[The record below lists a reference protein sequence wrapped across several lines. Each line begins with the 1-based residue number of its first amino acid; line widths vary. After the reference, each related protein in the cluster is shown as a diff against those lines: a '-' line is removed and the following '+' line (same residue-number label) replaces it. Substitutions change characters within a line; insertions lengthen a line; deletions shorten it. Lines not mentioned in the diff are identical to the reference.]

1 MIGTLFSCDSSKRLA
16 VLLDDLAV
24 ARVPNRVEVLRL
36 AAGLAN
42 FFGPV
47 DRVAARRADS
57 RVVVDSR
64 DVVEPD
70 VARRSGTSIVVLAAV
85 GTGLAPEFRS

>member
-24 ARVPNRVEVLRL
+24 ARVPNRVEVLCL
-36 AAGLAN
+36 AACFN

-47 DRVAARRADS
+47 DCVAARRAGS

-64 DVVEPD
+64 VVVEPD